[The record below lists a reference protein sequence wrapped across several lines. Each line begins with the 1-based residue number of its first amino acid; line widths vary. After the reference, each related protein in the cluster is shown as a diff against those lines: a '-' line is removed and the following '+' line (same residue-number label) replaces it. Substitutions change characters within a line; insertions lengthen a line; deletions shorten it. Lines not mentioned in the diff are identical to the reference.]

1 MKVLYPDIY
10 SFDQL
15 FTFSGLEGRTDYRNM
30 LTLLSRKE
38 RFTYWAML
46 PERNGTIRI
55 PDCDGPITVCSDF
68 ASFGPNRMLLAD
80 AWNLLIEGE
89 AAFEDVDENAYE
101 IARGNGKILFAT
113 RGFLHREYL
122 DADFDAL

>member
-55 PDCDGPITVCSDF
+55 PDYDGPFLS
-68 ASFGPNRMLLAD
+68 R
-80 AWNLLIEGE
+80 EE
-89 AAFEDVDENAYE
+89 Y
-101 IARGNGKILFAT
+101 RGSLPKRT
-113 RGFLHREYL
+113 
-122 DADFDAL
+122 ALRT